1 MGDNLRGIS
10 YEVYQCEAAMNH
22 NPLNKHLR
30 TPVIA
35 VAIAAYLAG
44 CASVTEKNAQRTQP
58 AQTAHGDTVTPPFKG
73 GGYYKDD
80 GPGRKAPA
88 NLDRVPDAVPR
99 VEALN
104 ARAND
109 PYTVLGKAY
118 TPIPAGERYKE
129 RGLASWYGRKF
140 HGRKTSSGEPYD
152 MYAMTA
158 AHATLPI
165 PCYARV
171 TNSNTGQSIVVR
183 VNDRGPF
190 HEGRIIDLSYTA
202 AHKLDVLKGVTPVEV
217 ELVNAEAAPDSF
229 IAQAGPSPS
238 PADLPPADAAGAIYL
253 QLGAYTNPASAE
265 ALLYRASTKLS
276 RDFPGVMSL
285 NSDGLH
291 KIQAGPFKSEAAADQ
306 AAARIREELDVQPIK
321 IKARQPASAAAV
333 PEGSA
338 AKAVATPGLYL
349 QLAALSTTVAAEE
362 LSTRVKARF
371 GDQLPGI
378 DRLTV
383 GQLIKV
389 QAGPF
394 LTAASA
400 ERLAM
405 AYQQDFGTTP
415 YKVQR

>member
-1 MGDNLRGIS
+1 
-10 YEVYQCEAAMNH
+10 MNR

-30 TPVIA
+30 TPMIA
-35 VAIAAYLAG
+35 VAIAAHLAG
-44 CASVTEKNAQRTQP
+44 CASVTEKNAQRVQP
-58 AQTAHGDTVTPPFKG
+58 AQTAHGDAVTPPFKG

-118 TPIPAGERYKE
+118 TPMAAGEHYKE
-129 RGLASWYGRKF
+129 HGLASWYGRKF

-171 TNSNTGQSIVVR
+171 TNSNTGQSVVVR

-202 AHKLDVLKGVTPVEV
+202 AYKLDVLKGVTPVEV
-217 ELVNAEAAPDSF
+217 ELVSAEASPDSF
-229 IAQAGPSPS
+229 IAQAGPASS
-238 PADLPPADAAGAIYL
+238 PADVPTSAATTEAVYL
-253 QLGAYTNPASAE
+253 QLGAYSNPASAE

-276 RDFPGVMSL
+276 RDFPGVMRLDSE
-285 NSDGLH
+285 GLH
-291 KIQAGPFKSEAAADQ
+291 KIQAGPFKSAAAADQ

-321 IKARQPASAAAV
+321 IKARQVSGAAATPVAATPVAPAS
-333 PEGSA
+333 
-338 AKAVATPGLYL
+338 GLYL
-349 QLAALSTTVAAEE
+349 QLAALSTTAAADE

-371 GDQLPGI
+371 GDRLPGL

-383 GQLIKV
+383 GKLIKV

-394 LTAASA
+394 LDAASA

>member
-1 MGDNLRGIS
+1 
-10 YEVYQCEAAMNH
+10 MNH

-118 TPIPAGERYKE
+118 TPMAAGEHYKE
-129 RGLASWYGRKF
+129 HGLASWYGRKF
-140 HGRKTSSGEPYD
+140 HGKKTSSGEPYD

-171 TNSNTGQSIVVR
+171 TNSNTGQSVVVR

-202 AHKLDVLKGVTPVEV
+202 AYKLDVLKGVTPVEV
-217 ELVNAEAAPDSF
+217 ELVSAEASPDSF
-229 IAQAGPSPS
+229 IAQAGPASS
-238 PADLPPADAAGAIYL
+238 PADVPTSAATTEAVYL
-253 QLGAYTNPASAE
+253 QLGAYSNPASAE

-276 RDFPGVMSL
+276 RDFPGVMRLDSE
-285 NSDGLH
+285 GLH
-291 KIQAGPFKSEAAADQ
+291 KIQAGPFKSAAAADQ
-306 AAARIREELDVQPIK
+306 AATRIREELDVQPIK
-321 IKARQPASAAAV
+321 IKARQVSSVAAV
-333 PEGSA
+333 PA
-338 AKAVATPGLYL
+338 AATPVAPASGLYL
-349 QLAALSTTVAAEE
+349 QLAALSTTAAADE

-371 GDQLPGI
+371 GDRLPGI

-383 GQLIKV
+383 GKLIKV

-394 LTAASA
+394 LDAASA
-400 ERLAM
+400 ERLAL